1 MKNKPLKSKLFYS
14 YGIVFCFVL
23 LLGLSSIS
31 ALNMVTN
38 QAVRYDEKVIPVVEQ
53 IGLARR
59 NMVSVRRYLLNAIIA
74 QTQDDYQRVKNS
86 MTEDRNALYDSL
98 DKIAEI
104 MPEYETEV
112 KNIDAKL
119 QSVKIYNDQM

>member
-74 QTQDDYQRVKNS
+74 QTQDD
-86 MTEDRNALYDSL
+86 
-98 DKIAEI
+98 
-104 MPEYETEV
+104 
-112 KNIDAKL
+112 
-119 QSVKIYNDQM
+119 